1 MIIMVSTL
9 AAAINEIRHITPEEL
24 QRDNIKVIDSEKTE
38 NENRKEGEN
47 NV

>member
-1 MIIMVSTL
+1 MIIMASTL
-9 AAAINEIRHITPEEL
+9 AAAINEIRHITPKEL
-24 QRDNIKVIDSEKTE
+24 TRDNIKVVDSEKTE